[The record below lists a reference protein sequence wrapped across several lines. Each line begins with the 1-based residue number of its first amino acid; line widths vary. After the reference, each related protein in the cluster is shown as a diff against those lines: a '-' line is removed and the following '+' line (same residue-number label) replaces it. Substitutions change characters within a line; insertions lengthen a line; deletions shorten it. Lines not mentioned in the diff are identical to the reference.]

1 MSLDAEVD
9 VLKAILA
16 ERDRRYGERFDAQ
29 ERANSLALDA
39 AEKAV
44 LKAEGAAEKRF
55 EAVNE
60 FRATLSDQ
68 AGSFAT
74 RAEMNAEL
82 RAIGARLERLEG
94 HDATSDGRGMGMT
107 QLWGYL
113 VGGAGLIIAVVTIA
127 QNALR

>member
-1 MSLDAEVD
+1 MSLDAEVE
-9 VLKAILA
+9 VIKATLS

-60 FRATLSDQ
+60 FRATLADQ

-74 RAEMNAEL
+74 RAEMNAEF
-82 RAIGARLERLEG
+82 RAVNAALSRLETK
-94 HDATSDGRGMGMT
+94 DASNAGRGSGMT

-113 VGGAGLIIAVVTIA
+113 VGGAGIIIAVVTIA